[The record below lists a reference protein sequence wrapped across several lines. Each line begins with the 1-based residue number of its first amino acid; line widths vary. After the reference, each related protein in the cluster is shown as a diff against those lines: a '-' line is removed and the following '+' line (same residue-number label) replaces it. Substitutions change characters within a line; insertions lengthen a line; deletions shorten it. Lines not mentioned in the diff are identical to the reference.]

1 MKKIFFYASVILASN
16 DTTDKLFNTNYGNKF
31 TIDEISIL
39 KELEP
44 KITQALETS
53 KALANNGI
61 TISKQLRDSNSVQII
76 PYLFADATP
85 SQILSRGFRHVSY
98 LAILPDYSVVLKFN
112 NIQDYDSDRNDTT
125 TTVGINNYLQPG
137 DTINESYSAD
147 TSALHIPNRIYYKFI
162 NTQIVWIPKVKP
174 NNLTE
179 STITSSNY
187 TTSTLPTNPMITDFV
202 AYSNIGQQCLSN
214 YILFHETDT
223 THYSKPEYINSVYI
237 DNSLEKYRASYNS
250 INDVPEALFYNTE
263 AAFDSNSIFLQY
275 RVKWMPS
282 DIDLLNQSDVSPKY
296 SFNKV
301 QNNLGTNAITTD
313 KLGVSVTLP
322 NQTYDRLIAWN
333 FIKNENYINHFY
345 SWKPNLLDKMRES
358 ARDMNLGSTFEQYYK
373 ALSTGLS
380 PTN

>member
-1 MKKIFFYASVILASN
+1 MKKIFFYASAILASN

-31 TIDEISIL
+31 TTDEISIL

-61 TISKQLRDSNSVQII
+61 TISEQLRDSNSVQII

-85 SQILSRGFRHVSY
+85 SQVLSRGFRHVSY
-98 LAILPDYSVVLKFN
+98 LAILPDYSVVLKFK
-112 NIQDYDSDRNDTT
+112 NIQDYDSGRNDTT
-125 TTVGINNYLQPG
+125 TTGVINNYLQPG

-147 TSALHIPNRIYYKFI
+147 PSALHIPNKIYYKLM
-162 NTQIVWIPKVKP
+162 NTQIVWIPKIKP

-179 STITSSNY
+179 STINSSNY

-214 YILFHETDT
+214 YILFHASDT
-223 THYSKPEYINSVYI
+223 THYSKPEYINSVSI
-237 DNSLEKYRASYNS
+237 ENSLEKYRAQYDS
-250 INDVPEALFYNTE
+250 INDVPEALFYDTKE
-263 AAFDSNSIFLQY
+263 TFDSNSVFLQY

-301 QNNLGTNAITTD
+301 QNNLGTNSVTTD

-322 NQTYDRLIAWN
+322 DQTYDRLIAWN

-345 SWKPNLLDKMRES
+345 SWKPNLLDNMRES
-358 ARDMNLGSTFEQYYK
+358 AKDINQITTFDQYYK
-373 ALSTGLS
+373 SLSTGTS
-380 PTN
+380 S